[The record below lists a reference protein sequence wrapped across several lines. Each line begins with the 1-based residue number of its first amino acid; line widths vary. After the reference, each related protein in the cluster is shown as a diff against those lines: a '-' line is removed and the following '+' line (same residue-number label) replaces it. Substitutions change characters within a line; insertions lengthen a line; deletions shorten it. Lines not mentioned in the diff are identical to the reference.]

1 MRQLEWYTKKLVR
14 VPQITIYDT
23 VDGYLIELN
32 ADDPKYQIAFTLSAE
47 ASRLM
52 MMRFAIGKWERW
64 KAKWKRKWSS

>member
-32 ADDPKYQIAFTLSAE
+32 ADDPEYQIAFTLSVE
-47 ASRLM
+47 ASESM
-52 MMRFAIGKWERW
+52 MMRFVIGKWERW